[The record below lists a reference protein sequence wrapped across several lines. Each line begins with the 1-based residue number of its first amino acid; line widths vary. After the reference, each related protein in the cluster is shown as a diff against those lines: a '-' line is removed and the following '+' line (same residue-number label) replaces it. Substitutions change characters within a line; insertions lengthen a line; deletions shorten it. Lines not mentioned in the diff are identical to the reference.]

1 MSRIFGWLDPAIEP
15 RATAGLIAK
24 MGDAGAPERA
34 RATTFLA
41 LPGAAIGL
49 RGGVLPADLA
59 QTQTCL
65 AAVQGPVRW
74 HDAAIGR
81 EAAERGAA
89 AAILAA
95 YARDGEDVL
104 PQLGGAFAL
113 ALVDTARRLVLLA
126 VDRIGIRTMC
136 FAATPGGIAFGTSVD
151 QVAAHPAVAAEV
163 SRQAVFDYLYCH
175 AVPSPETILT
185 GVEKLLP
192 AERVLFADG
201 RAARRFYWQLRY
213 LPDERTGEAGQAEEF
228 RGLLRA
234 GVARAIDGADPAA
247 VGAFLSGGTDSST
260 VAGLLGEASGRPAET
275 YSIGFAA
282 EGFDEMSYARIAAKH
297 FGANAH
303 EHYVT
308 PREVA
313 DAIPLVARAYD
324 EPFGNASA
332 VPTYCCAKL
341 ARGDGRSILLAGDGG
356 DEVFGGNAR
365 YAKQKLFEWYGALP
379 APLRHWLVE
388 PLALRLPGAARI
400 PPLRKLASYVR
411 QANVPL
417 PDRLESYNLLER
429 EMLEAV
435 FEPEFLRAVD
445 RTRPAQLA
453 REVYFRTGSRSP
465 VDRMMHLDL
474 KQTLADNDL
483 RKVNRMCELAG
494 VEVRYP
500 LLDDAL
506 VEFSGRLSPAQK
518 VRRLELRHF
527 FKRALAGFLP
537 PETIAKEKHGFGLPF
552 GVWMRTDPD
561 LGALAR
567 DGLERFARRGWMR
580 AAFVGR
586 LLDAHRDVHATYF
599 GTTIWVTVMLEHW
612 LAARGR

>member
-1 MSRIFGWLDPAIEP
+1 MSRIFGWLDPAVEP
-15 RATAGLIAK
+15 RATASLISK
-24 MGDAGAPERA
+24 MGDAGASDRQ

-41 LPGAAIGL
+41 LPGATIGI
-49 RGGVLPADLA
+49 RGGVVPADLA
-59 QTQTCL
+59 QTETSL
-65 AAVQGPVRW
+65 AAVQGTARW
-74 HDAAIGR
+74 HDASLAR
-81 EAAERGAA
+81 EAGERGTAA
-89 AAILAA
+89 TLLAA
-95 YARDGEDVL
+95 YARGGEEVL
-104 PQLGGAFAL
+104 TQLGGAFAL
-113 ALVDTARRLVLLA
+113 ALVDTSRKLALLA
-126 VDRIGIRTMC
+126 VDRMGVRTMC
-136 FAATPGGIAFGTSVD
+136 FAVTPGGIVFGTAVD
-151 QVAAHPAVAAEV
+151 QVAAHPAVVAAV
-163 SRQAVFDYLYCH
+163 SRQAVFDYLYYH
-175 AVPSPETILT
+175 TIPSPETIFA
-185 GVEKLLP
+185 GVEKLRP
-192 AERVLFADG
+192 AERVLLADG

-213 LPDERTGEAGQAEEF
+213 VPDRRTGEAGQAREF
-228 RGLLRA
+228 RELLRA
-234 GVARAIDGADPAA
+234 GVARATDDTDPAQ

-260 VAGLLGEASGRPAET
+260 VAGLLGEVSGRAADT

-282 EGFDEMSYARIAAKH
+282 DGFDEMAYARIAAKH
-297 FGANAH
+297 FGANTH

-332 VPTYCCAKL
+332 VPTYYCAKL
-341 ARGDGRSILLAGDGG
+341 ARDDGRKVLLAGDGG

-379 APLRHWLVE
+379 GPLRRWLIE
-388 PLALRLPGAARI
+388 PLALRLPGADRV

-417 PDRLESYNLLER
+417 PERLESYNLLER

-435 FEPEFLRAVD
+435 FEPDFLSEVD

-506 VEFSGRLSPAQK
+506 VDFSGRLAPAQK
-518 VRRLELRHF
+518 VRWLELRHF
-527 FKRALAGFLP
+527 FKRALRDFLP
-537 PETIAKEKHGFGLPF
+537 PETITKTKHGFGLPF
-552 GVWMRTDPD
+552 GVWMHTDPD
-561 LGALAR
+561 LGELAR

-580 AAFVGR
+580 EAFVQR